1 MIDPYITEAKN
12 AKLLNVLGG
21 LGQAVGNLAMKV
33 GMAAGRYFPETA
45 VRAVMSNI
53 KVGCI
58 EVETPDNG
66 FWMLGDPAA
75 TERCRVRVKD
85 KAMFENL
92 VRYWDIGLGES
103 YQAGHYEVDD
113 LPAFL
118 QIIVKNIAY
127 LPGISGSVAASA
139 DVGREAGGNRDLHT
153 QRANTKQGSQA
164 NIAYHYDL
172 GNDLYSLFLDP
183 TLAYSSAIYQAKS
196 DTLQQAQVHKFDV
209 LCRKLELKA
218 GDHVLE
224 IGSGWGGFAIHAAG
238 RYGCKVTTITLS
250 KEQKE
255 LADRRISDA
264 GLSDRIEVRF
274 QDYRDITGSY
284 DKIVSIE
291 MFEAVGHEWFGTFFA
306 KCRAALKP
314 EGLMAMQVITIP
326 DNRFEAYKQ
335 GCDWIQKHI
344 FPGCLLPSIHEMS
357 LAIRDSGGLMIQH
370 LENYDLHYARTLKD
384 WRRNFLGRFD
394 EVRALGYDERF
405 IRTWDYYLAYC
416 EASFR
421 TRNLGLVQLVLSFPN
436 NLSARGRN
444 FPEE

>member
-1 MIDPYITEAKN
+1 MIDAPFPQAKN
-12 AKLLNVLGG
+12 GKLLDALGG
-21 LGQAVGNLAMKV
+21 LGQAAGSLALK
-33 GMAAGRYFPETA
+33 AAGRFFPETA

-58 EVETPDNG
+58 EVETPDSG
-66 FWMLGDPAA
+66 FWVLGDPASA
-75 TERCRVRVKD
+75 ERCRVRVRD
-85 KAMFENL
+85 KALFENL
-92 VRYWDIGLGES
+92 VRYWDVGLGES
-103 YQAGHYEVDD
+103 YQAGHYEVDN

-127 LPGISGSVAASA
+127 LPGISGSAASSSE
-139 DVGREAGGNRDLHT
+139 VNREADGNKHLHA
-153 QRANTKQGSQA
+153 QRGNTKQGSQA

-172 GNDLYSLFLDP
+172 GNDLYSQFLDP
-183 TLAYSSAIYQAKS
+183 TMAYSSAIYQSKS

-250 KEQKE
+250 KEQKH
-255 LADRRISDA
+255 LADGRIRAA

-326 DNRFEAYKQ
+326 DNRFYAYKE

-344 FPGCLLPSIHEMS
+344 FPGCLLPSVHEMS

-370 LENYDLHYARTLKD
+370 LENFDLHYARTLKD
-384 WRRNFLGRFD
+384 WRRNFLSRLE
-394 EVRALGYDERF
+394 EVKGLGYDERF

-421 TRNLGLVQLVLSFPN
+421 TRNLGLVQMVLSFPN

-444 FPEE
+444 FLEE